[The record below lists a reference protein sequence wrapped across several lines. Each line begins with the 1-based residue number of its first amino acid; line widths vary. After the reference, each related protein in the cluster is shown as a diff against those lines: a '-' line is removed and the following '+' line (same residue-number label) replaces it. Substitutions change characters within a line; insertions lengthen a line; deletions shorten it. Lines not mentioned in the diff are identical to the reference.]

1 MEQKMVD
8 VTLHIDEETTTDERE
23 NLRDQLL
30 KLDGV
35 MAANY
40 QDNQPH
46 LMIVEY
52 NPDQTTSHRLI
63 ETAEQRGYHAELI
76 GL

>member
-8 VTLHIDEETTTDERE
+8 VTLHIDEETTREERE
-23 NLRDQLL
+23 GLRDQLL
-30 KLDGV
+30 GLDGV

-40 QDNQPH
+40 GDNQPH

-52 NPDQTTSHRLI
+52 NPDKITSHRLV
-63 ETAEQRGYHAELI
+63 ETAEQRGYHAELV
-76 GL
+76 GM

>member
-8 VTLHIDEETTTDERE
+8 VTLHIDEETTPEERE
-23 NLRDQLL
+23 SLRDQLL
-30 KLDGV
+30 ALDGV
-35 MAANY
+35 IAANY
-40 QDNQPH
+40 HHKHPH

-52 NPDQTTSHRLI
+52 NPDQTTSHRLV
-63 ETAEQRGYHAELI
+63 ETAEQRGYHAELV

>member
-8 VTLHIDEETTTDERE
+8 VTLHIDEETTREERE
-23 NLRDQLL
+23 GLRDQLL
-30 KLDGV
+30 ELDGV

-40 QDNQPH
+40 GDNQPH

-52 NPDQTTSHRLI
+52 DPDQITSHRLV
-63 ETAEQRGYHAELI
+63 ETAEQRGYHAELV
-76 GL
+76 GM

>member
-8 VTLHIDEETTTDERE
+8 VTLHIDEEITRE
-23 NLRDQLL
+23 QRESLRDQLL
-30 KLDGV
+30 ELDGV

-40 QDNQPH
+40 RDNQPH

-52 NPDQTTSHRLI
+52 NPDQIASKRLV
-63 ETAEQRGYHAELI
+63 ETAEQRGYHAELV